1 MKKPLKIIALSAIAI
16 LGAKAVKNSG
26 IVDKIVYKKEYEAA
40 KRYINT
46 HHPHSRFTN
55 LEKTDTGF
63 VCVVT
68 NPDNKKIALTM
79 TKASEGVYVFSE
91 KIL

>member
-1 MKKPLKIIALSAIAI
+1 MKKPLKILALSALAV
-16 LGAKAVKNSG
+16 LGAKAVKDSG
-26 IVDKIVYKKEYEAA
+26 IVEKIAYKKEYDAV
-40 KRYINT
+40 KRYISA
-46 HHPHSRFTN
+46 HYPHSRFTN

-68 NPDNKKIALTM
+68 IPEGKKIALTM

>member
-1 MKKPLKIIALSAIAI
+1 MKKPLKILALSAIAV
-16 LGAKAVKNSG
+16 LGAKAVKDSG

-40 KRYINT
+40 KRYINA

-68 NPDNKKIALTM
+68 TPENKKIALTM
-79 TKASEGVYVFSE
+79 AKASEGIYVFSE

>member
-1 MKKPLKIIALSAIAI
+1 MKKPLKIIALSAIAV

-26 IVDKIVYKKEYEAA
+26 IVDKIIYKKEYEAA

-68 NPDNKKIALTM
+68 NPDNNKIALTM

>member
-1 MKKPLKIIALSAIAI
+1 MKKPLKIIALSAIAV

>member
-1 MKKPLKIIALSAIAI
+1 MKKPVKLLALSALAV
-16 LGAKAVKNSG
+16 LGYKAAKDAG
-26 IVDKIVYKKEYEAA
+26 IVDKVVYKKEYEAA
-40 KRYINT
+40 KRYINA

-68 NPDNKKIALTM
+68 TAENKKIALTM

-91 KIL
+91 KQL

>member
-1 MKKPLKIIALSAIAI
+1 MKKPLKILALSAAAI

-26 IVDKIVYKKEYEAA
+26 IVDKILYKKEYEAA
-40 KRYINT
+40 KRYINA

-68 NPDNKKIALTM
+68 KPDNKKIALTM